1 MYSQVLVG
9 LHEGRVGAG
18 AEAETGA
25 GAVGGGGGSGKEI
38 TIQAKARKSSVAV
51 LFSAYRG
58 YQVHLT

>member
-9 LHEGRVGAG
+9 LHEGRIGAG
-18 AEAETGA
+18 AGA
-25 GAVGGGGGSGKEI
+25 GAVGGGRGSGKEI